1 VADIHGTLAQ
11 SIKLIL
17 CLSGFCSTDP
27 TKQKPTKKERNSWL
41 EQPKWTS
48 RKGPNDASVTIPWTK
63 DGRLRYLAIY
73 EHVVAERKL
82 EKEKGEGSLEM
93 KYMNA
98 MKAKLDEEEPGRKKR
113 RITREEDDVEMPIYD
128 MEGNNLVPGEVIGI

>member
-1 VADIHGTLAQ
+1 
-11 SIKLIL
+11 
-17 CLSGFCSTDP
+17 
-27 TKQKPTKKERNSWL
+27 
-41 EQPKWTS
+41 
-48 RKGPNDASVTIPWTK
+48 
-63 DGRLRYLAIY
+63 LRYLSIY

-128 MEGNNLVPGEVIGI
+128 MEGNTLVPDEVIGI